1 MSNELTRNPGQF
13 DEVIHIID
21 NASSRAM
28 KAVNAEMIQM
38 YWSVGEYLT
47 MLCTNAAF
55 GDKIIDDVAA
65 YIAPK
70 ILVPKASTVAA
81 STV

>member
-21 NASSRAM
+21 NARSRAM

-65 YIAPK
+65 YIAPQ
-70 ILVPKASTVAA
+70 IPVPKASTVAA